1 MSHLGLVASL
11 EILARE
17 FEERSEITVST
28 DLETVELGGSAQL
41 TTYRLVQESLT
52 NIGKYAKATQIVISL
67 INQGGYCTIEVSDNG
82 SGFDT
87 GRITASSHGI
97 NGMRHRVEA
106 AGGKLTVISTPGAG
120 TRISAVLPKG

>member
-1 MSHLGLVASL
+1 M
-11 EILARE
+11 ARE
-17 FEERSEITVST
+17 FEERSEISIVT

-52 NIGKYAKATQIVISL
+52 NIGKYANATQIVISL
-67 INQGGYCTIEVSDNG
+67 QNQGGYTMVEVVDNG

-87 GRITASSHGI
+87 SRITATSHGI

-106 AGGKLTVISTPGAG
+106 AGGKLTVTSTPGAG